1 MDPVKTRGSDL
12 PDKLHT
18 SFRTP
23 MTAPT
28 LRLAGLLIATCLVSA
43 CGKSEAPPSPD
54 VAKPES
60 TKPEAAT
67 SEPAK
72 PEPTKPEPAKPEPEC
87 EKPEPSVEEDAADK
101 TTEALRAQANE
112 LLSRWLAAQNEG
124 DFARYTALYATDFK
138 GVRRTSTGA
147 PKEFDLEGWK
157 ADRAKMFERK
167 MEVAADGITISADRT
182 PGVTVV
188 TFTQRWR
195 SGNYA
200 DHGQKVVKL
209 RAADNGE
216 HRIVVEDMRTSTSGW
231 EDAGLKAADL
241 TTMTPPLTVS
251 VSVDR
256 TVPKDFVG
264 DCLSGKLEVVVEDS
278 TGRKETISPGI
289 VTGMAGDANGKTRL
303 LPSARGRYQD
313 LGAFCGGLKSGWRVE
328 KDGDFIIGT
337 DIWEDEMT
345 GAGRQRWVLANLP
358 AGADVRLQ

>member
-1 MDPVKTRGSDL
+1 
-12 PDKLHT
+12 
-18 SFRTP
+18 

-28 LRLAGLLIATCLVSA
+28 LRLTALLIATCLVSA
-43 CGKSEAPPSPD
+43 CGKSEAPSAPD
-54 VAKPES
+54 VSNPEAP
-60 TKPEAAT
+60 KPEAPKT
-67 SEPAK
+67 
-72 PEPTKPEPAKPEPEC
+72 EPTKPEPAKPEPAKPEP
-87 EKPEPSVEEDAADK
+87 EAAKPEPSAEEDTADT
-101 TTEALRAQANE
+101 TTEALRTQANE
-112 LLSRWLAAQNEG
+112 LLTRWLTAQNEG
-124 DFARYTALYATDFK
+124 DFARYAALYAADFK

-167 MEVAADGITISADRT
+167 MEVAADGITISADTT

-209 RAADNGE
+209 RAAENGE
-216 HRIVVEDMRTSTSGW
+216 LRIVVEDMRTSSSGW
-231 EDAGLKAADL
+231 EDARVKAADL
-241 TTMTPPLTVS
+241 TRMTPPLTVS

-256 TVPKDFVG
+256 VLPKDFVG
-264 DCLSGKLEVVVEDS
+264 DCMSGNLEIVIEDS